1 MAKKK
6 EKIIDED
13 VFMDTIT
20 SEMRGM
26 VKEIETLTYQVGL
39 YSDLLNQIEKDKEK
53 YVLQYQI
60 DEEGMTYNRKAKKVI
75 GF

>member
-26 VKEIETLTYQVGL
+26 IKEIETLTYQVGL

>member
-6 EKIIDED
+6 AKIIDED

-20 SEMRGM
+20 SEMREM
-26 VKEIETLTYQVGL
+26 VKEIETLNYQYGL

-60 DEEGMTYNRKAKKVI
+60 DEEGMTYKRKAKKVI

>member
-26 VKEIETLTYQVGL
+26 VKEIETLNYQYGL
-39 YSDLLNQIEKDKEK
+39 YSDLLNQIERDKEK

>member
-26 VKEIETLTYQVGL
+26 IKEIETLHYQYGL

-60 DEEGMTYNRKAKKVI
+60 DEEGMTYNRKSKKEI

>member
-6 EKIIDED
+6 AKIIDED

-20 SEMRGM
+20 SEMREM
-26 VKEIETLTYQVGL
+26 VKEIETLNYQYGL

-60 DEEGMTYNRKAKKVI
+60 DEEGMTYNRKSKKVI

>member
-26 VKEIETLTYQVGL
+26 IKEIETLTYQVGL

-60 DEEGMTYNRKAKKVI
+60 DEEGMTYNRKSKKVI

>member
-6 EKIIDED
+6 AKIIDED

-20 SEMRGM
+20 SEMREM
-26 VKEIETLTYQVGL
+26 VKEIETLNYQYGL
-39 YSDLLNQIEKDKEK
+39 YSDLLNQIERDKEK

-60 DEEGMTYNRKAKKVI
+60 DEEGMTYNRKSKKVI

>member
-20 SEMRGM
+20 SEMREM
-26 VKEIETLTYQVGL
+26 VKEIETLNYQYGL
-39 YSDLLNQIEKDKEK
+39 YSDLLNQIERDKEK

-60 DEEGMTYNRKAKKVI
+60 DEEGMTYKRKAKKVI

>member
-20 SEMRGM
+20 SEMREM
-26 VKEIETLTYQVGL
+26 VKEIETLNYQYGL

>member
-6 EKIIDED
+6 AKIIDED

-26 VKEIETLTYQVGL
+26 IKEIETLTYQVGL

-60 DEEGMTYNRKAKKVI
+60 DEEGMTYNRKSKKEI

>member
-6 EKIIDED
+6 AKIIDED

-26 VKEIETLTYQVGL
+26 IKEIETLTYQVGL

-60 DEEGMTYNRKAKKVI
+60 DEEGMTYKRKAKKVI

>member
-20 SEMRGM
+20 SEMREM
-26 VKEIETLTYQVGL
+26 VKEIETLNYQYGL

-60 DEEGMTYNRKAKKVI
+60 DEEGMTYKRKAKKVI

>member
-20 SEMRGM
+20 SEMREM
-26 VKEIETLTYQVGL
+26 VKEIETLNYQYGL

-60 DEEGMTYNRKAKKVI
+60 DEEGMTYNRKSKKVI